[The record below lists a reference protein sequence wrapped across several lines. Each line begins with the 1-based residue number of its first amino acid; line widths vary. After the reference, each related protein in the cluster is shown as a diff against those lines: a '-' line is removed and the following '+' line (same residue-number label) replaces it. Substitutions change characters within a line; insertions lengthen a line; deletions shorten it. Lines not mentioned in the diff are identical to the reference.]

1 MGGRGTAKAHSRRGT
16 DGQWGGGD
24 SGWTMSGGHLVRS
37 QLSLC
42 LLGEGA
48 GFRSAVWDL
57 RSSPFPSL
65 FPVTPFLLS
74 LFPALLPSIPTAIL
88 TTWFD
93 LGRHGTLY
101 SGGEAAKG
109 LA

>member
-1 MGGRGTAKAHSRRGT
+1 M
-16 DGQWGGGD
+16 
-24 SGWTMSGGHLVRS
+24 RS

-48 GFRSAVWDL
+48 GFRSAVWVL

-74 LFPALLPSIPTAIL
+74 LFPVLPSIPTASL

-93 LGRHGTLY
+93 LGHHGTLY
-101 SGGEAAKG
+101 SGGEAVKG